1 MGNFSFYAII
11 TIIKFRIKEYF
22 SEYHYS
28 IIAPLINTILFVIIF
43 STIDNYY
50 ALKMNDQSFIEFLI
64 PGLILMTVVQESYDN
79 SSVTLVNMKQI
90 GSFDDYLTAPISRI
104 EIFLSFLI
112 SSIIIG
118 IFLAIVNYIVLSLFI
133 NFESIDI
140 IYFLYYLIVAIVFFS
155 SLGCLIGFLAYT
167 WDTQST
173 ISNFFVTPINLLSGT
188 FFSINV
194 LPDSLKFLFIYNP
207 YYYVVNNFRSSF
219 YNKFEFDLY
228 VDLSIFFFVLITLI
242 VTAYI
247 FFKGYKVIK

>member
-1 MGNFSFYAII
+1 
-11 TIIKFRIKEYF
+11 
-22 SEYHYS
+22 
-28 IIAPLINTILFVIIF
+28 
-43 STIDNYY
+43 
-50 ALKMNDQSFIEFLI
+50 MNDQSFIEFLI

-167 WDTQST
+167 WDTQKYGFQ
-173 ISNFFVTPINLLSGT
+173 FFCNS
-188 FFSINV
+188 
-194 LPDSLKFLFIYNP
+194 
-207 YYYVVNNFRSSF
+207 
-219 YNKFEFDLY
+219 NKFIIRY
-228 VDLSIFFFVLITLI
+228 FFFQLMFYRIR
-242 VTAYI
+242 
-247 FFKGYKVIK
+247 